1 MLLSILGW
9 VLPFAVIIG
18 IFVYISRKAQGQ
30 MGSIM
35 SIGRSKAKLYST
47 ERPST
52 TFDDVAG
59 YDGVKLEISEVV
71 DFLKTPARFKD
82 IGARIPK
89 GILLV
94 GPPGTGKTLLARA
107 VAGEAGV
114 PFMSVSGSDFMEMF
128 VGVGASRVR
137 DLFATARKQ
146 APAIVFIDEIDSI
159 GRKRGAGLGGGH
171 DEREQ
176 TLNQMLSEMDGFDP
190 TEGIVVMAATNRPDI
205 LDAAILRPGRFDRQ
219 IVVPLPDLEER
230 LPILRVHCKDK
241 RIDPTVDLGKVARGT
256 PGMSGADLANLVNE
270 AALHAVRRGSEIIQN
285 VDFEA
290 SRDRVLMG
298 QRRESLVLSG
308 PEKERVAF
316 HEAGHAVVAYVLAEA
331 DPVHKV
337 TILPTGLALG
347 VTMQLPMEERHI
359 HPRQHIEDTLAV
371 RMGGRAAELLVY
383 GDLSTGAANDLVGNT
398 ELARKMV
405 REWGMSD
412 RVGPMAWGS
421 QGQVF
426 LGEDLMHT
434 RDYSEHT
441 SQIIDDEVELI
452 LRAQEQRALEA
463 LSRHR
468 GGLDAVARGLLD
480 EETIDGETVGNLV
493 DQAYG
498 RPVHGRGSRR
508 FPRSSSPSST
518 ARPVPR
524 TSTARRPRT
533 RRPAATGQPRPAG
546 RVTPTNVR
554 RFPAV
559 RTPRWTPR
567 WATQPSTAASR
578 TPRPRHHR
586 PRCLSPSP
594 PEARTVRRKLLAGS
608 VRRSPRRGRRLRH
621 RRRLVTG
628 RSRPPGRLLPH
639 RRRHAD
645 GGRAHPP
652 PESEENGKPLKET
665 MPGAPVGPL
674 SASTDTGS
682 DAVTVNTRRPPT
694 AAGPSTI
701 NLPGETVNLATVAP
715 ESVSIATC
723 AGDDPGSAT
732 ATLRVVAPAM
742 PGAPGTPGP
751 GSSHWSEIVVLPEVE
766 PQTGDRAPDAPVTD
780 LPATIGPVAS
790 MLTE

>member
-1 MLLSILGW
+1 MTPPNPEVPDGLPGPGGRGGVPPGQGRNRLVLYLVVVVAIVAVLVVPGLVHKSKTNTLTYTTFLSEVGGKQVKTATVDQTSGVITGQLTDGSSYTVNGPATVTDSELAALKPLGTNFKLVTTTTNPLVSLLWYL
-9 VLPFAVIIG
+9 LPVALLVG
-18 IFVYISRKAQGQ
+18 IFIYFSRRAQGQ

-219 IVVPLPDLEER
+219 IVVPLPDLDER
-230 LPILRVHCKDK
+230 LPILQVHCKDK
-241 RIDPTVDLGKVARGT
+241 RVDPTVDLGKVARGT
-256 PGMSGADLANLVNE
+256 PGMSGAALATQVNE
-270 AALHAVRRGSEIIQN
+270 AALHAVRRGSKMIQN
-285 VDFEA
+285 EDFEA

-308 PEKERVAF
+308 AEKERVAF
-316 HEAGHAVVAYVLAEA
+316 HEGGHAVLAYVLPDA

-337 TILPTGLALG
+337 TILPTGMALG
-347 VTMQLPMEERHI
+347 VTMQLPLEEKHI
-359 HPRQHIEDTLAV
+359 HPRQHIEDSLAV

-383 GDLSTGAANDLVGNT
+383 GDLSTGASNDLVGNT

-412 RVGPMAWGS
+412 KIGPMAWGS

-441 SQIIDDEVELI
+441 SQIIDDEVEQI
-452 LRAQEQRALEA
+452 LRAQEERALEV

-468 GGLDAVARGLLD
+468 GGLDAVARALLD
-480 EETIDGETVGNLV
+480 EETVDGETVGRLV
-493 DQAYG
+493 DTAYG
-498 RPVHGRGSRR
+498 RPVHEHGVKTVPPIFVAAQHG
-508 FPRSSSPSST
+508 PSGVEDADAPPKGPATGAMRASVSAADDAPTRDEPAVAGT
-518 ARPVPR
+518 AQATDGAVPQRETGAQPIPAPPSEPQQWPQPPAPVP
-524 TSTARRPRT
+524 A
-533 RRPAATGQPRPAG
+533 
-546 RVTPTNVR
+546 
-554 RFPAV
+554 
-559 RTPRWTPR
+559 
-567 WATQPSTAASR
+567 
-578 TPRPRHHR
+578 
-586 PRCLSPSP
+586 
-594 PEARTVRRKLLAGS
+594 
-608 VRRSPRRGRRLRH
+608 
-621 RRRLVTG
+621 
-628 RSRPPGRLLPH
+628 
-639 RRRHAD
+639 
-645 GGRAHPP
+645 
-652 PESEENGKPLKET
+652 
-665 MPGAPVGPL
+665 
-674 SASTDTGS
+674 
-682 DAVTVNTRRPPT
+682 
-694 AAGPSTI
+694 
-701 NLPGETVNLATVAP
+701 
-715 ESVSIATC
+715 
-723 AGDDPGSAT
+723 
-732 ATLRVVAPAM
+732 
-742 PGAPGTPGP
+742 PGP
-751 GSSHWSEIVVLPEVE
+751 GHWPH
-766 PQTGDRAPDAPVTD
+766 QAPWPPPPAPPSTR
-780 LPATIGPVAS
+780 
-790 MLTE
+790 

>member
-1 MLLSILGW
+1 MTPPSPNSPSGPPPPPGSGQGVPGQNKNRLIIYAVVMVAVLSVFIIPSLLHKTSTNTLTYNTFLNDVHGKQVKTATVDQSSGVITGTLTDGSSYTANGPNPVTDSELASLKPLGSDYKLVTSTPNPLVSLLTWILP
-9 VLPFAVIIG
+9 LALIIG
-18 IFVYISRKAQGQ
+18 VFFFISRRAQGQ

-52 TFDDVAG
+52 TFGDVAG

-146 APAIVFIDEIDSI
+146 SPAIVFIDEIDSI

-176 TLNQMLSEMDGFDP
+176 TLNQLLSEMDGFDP

-219 IVVPLPDLEER
+219 IVVPLPDLDER
-230 LPILRVHCKDK
+230 LPILQVHCKDK
-241 RIDPTVDLGKVARGT
+241 RVDPTVDLGKVARGT

-270 AALHAVRRGSEIIQN
+270 AALHAVRRGSTEIQN
-285 VDFEA
+285 IDFEA

-308 PEKERVAF
+308 EEKERVAF
-316 HEAGHAVVAYVLAEA
+316 HEGGHAVLAYVLPDA

-337 TILPTGLALG
+337 TILPTGMALG

-359 HPRQHIEDTLAV
+359 HPRQHIEDSLAV

-383 GDLSTGAANDLVGNT
+383 GDLSTGASNDLVGNT

-412 RVGPMAWGS
+412 RIGPMAWGS

-452 LRAQEQRALEA
+452 LRAQEQRALEVLA
-463 LSRHR
+463 RHR
-468 GGLDAVARGLLD
+468 GGLDALARALLD
-480 EETIDGETVGNLV
+480 EETIDGETVGRLV
-493 DQAYG
+493 DTAYG
-498 RPVHGRGSRR
+498 RPVHAEGTKSVPPIFVASQHGPSGSDDVDG
-508 FPRSSSPSST
+508 PPEGST
-518 ARPVPR
+518 AGPVNGTTGVHVPPVGAAEVP
-524 TSTARRPRT
+524 TTGPESGV
-533 RRPAATGQPRPAG
+533 PADSG
-546 RVTPTNVR
+546 VSN
-554 RFPAV
+554 AV
-559 RTPRWTPR
+559 RTD
-567 WATQPSTAASR
+567 QPGAVPPADAAPADAAPAAGAAGTGSSPLPPPPTGQWPHAPSPWPPPPAQQAPGHWPKQAPWPPPPPPPASR
-578 TPRPRHHR
+578 
-586 PRCLSPSP
+586 
-594 PEARTVRRKLLAGS
+594 
-608 VRRSPRRGRRLRH
+608 
-621 RRRLVTG
+621 
-628 RSRPPGRLLPH
+628 
-639 RRRHAD
+639 
-645 GGRAHPP
+645 
-652 PESEENGKPLKET
+652 
-665 MPGAPVGPL
+665 
-674 SASTDTGS
+674 
-682 DAVTVNTRRPPT
+682 
-694 AAGPSTI
+694 
-701 NLPGETVNLATVAP
+701 
-715 ESVSIATC
+715 
-723 AGDDPGSAT
+723 
-732 ATLRVVAPAM
+732 
-742 PGAPGTPGP
+742 
-751 GSSHWSEIVVLPEVE
+751 
-766 PQTGDRAPDAPVTD
+766 
-780 LPATIGPVAS
+780 
-790 MLTE
+790 

>member
-1 MLLSILGW
+1 MNSGGPGDGAPGQNRNRLILYVVVAVAILAVLIAPSLMRTSHATSLSYNTFLSDLQGKQVKSANVNQGSGVITGTLNNGTSYTVNGPNPVIDSEVTALHVLGNNYKLVTPPANSLLGIILTW
-9 VLPFAVIIG
+9 VLPFAL
-18 IFVYISRKAQGQ
+18 IFGVFFYISRKAQGQ

-59 YDGVKLEISEVV
+59 YGGVKLEISEVV

-176 TLNQMLSEMDGFDP
+176 TLNQLLSEMDGFEP

-219 IVVPLPDLEER
+219 IVVPLPDLDER
-230 LPILRVHCKDK
+230 LPILQVHCKDK
-241 RIDPTVDLGKVARGT
+241 RVAPTVDLGVVARGT

-270 AALHAVRRGSEIIQN
+270 AALHAVRRGSELIEN

-290 SRDRVLMG
+290 ARDRVLMG
-298 QRRESLVLSG
+298 QRRESLVLSDE
-308 PEKERVAF
+308 EKERVAF
-316 HEAGHAVVAYVLAEA
+316 HEGGHAVLAYVLPGA

-337 TILPTGLALG
+337 TILPTGMALG

-359 HPRQHIEDTLAV
+359 HPRQNIEDSLAV

-383 GDLSTGAANDLVGNT
+383 GDLSTGASNDLVGNT

-412 RVGPMAWGS
+412 KIGPMAWGS

-441 SQIIDDEVELI
+441 GQVIDDEVEII
-452 LRAQEQRALEA
+452 LRGQEERALEVLA
-463 LSRHR
+463 RHR
-468 GGLDAVARGLLD
+468 GGLDAVARALLD
-480 EETIDGETVGNLV
+480 EETIDGETVGRLV
-493 DQAYG
+493 DTSYG
-498 RPVHGRGSRR
+498 RPVHEHGAKSI
-508 FPRSSSPSST
+508 P
-518 ARPVPR
+518 PVFV
-524 TSTARRPRT
+524 
-533 RRPAATGQPRPAG
+533 AAQ
-546 RVTPTNVR
+546 
-554 RFPAV
+554 
-559 RTPRWTPR
+559 
-567 WATQPSTAASR
+567 
-578 TPRPRHHR
+578 H
-586 PRCLSPSP
+586 
-594 PEARTVRRKLLAGS
+594 
-608 VRRSPRRGRRLRH
+608 
-621 RRRLVTG
+621 
-628 RSRPPGRLLPH
+628 
-639 RRRHAD
+639 
-645 GGRAHPP
+645 
-652 PESEENGKPLKET
+652 
-665 MPGAPVGPL
+665 GP
-674 SASTDTGS
+674 TGS
-682 DAVTVNTRRPPT
+682 DNADGPVGEGSIPGASAETASADAEMPTPAPTDADSPTSAGVSGAKDAEAPSPTRSPWPP
-694 AAGPSTI
+694 PS
-701 NLPGETVNLATVAP
+701 
-715 ESVSIATC
+715 
-723 AGDDPGSAT
+723 
-732 ATLRVVAPAM
+732 APAGHA
-742 PGAPGTPGP
+742 PQVATPWPKHPAPG
-751 GSSHWSEIVVLPEVE
+751 HWPR
-766 PQTGDRAPDAPVTD
+766 QAPWP
-780 LPATIGPVAS
+780 PPPPPPPPS
-790 MLTE
+790 R